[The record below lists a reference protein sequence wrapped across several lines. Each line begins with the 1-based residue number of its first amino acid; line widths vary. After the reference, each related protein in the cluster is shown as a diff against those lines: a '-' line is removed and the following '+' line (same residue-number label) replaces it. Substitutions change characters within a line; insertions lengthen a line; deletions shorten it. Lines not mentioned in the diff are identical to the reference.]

1 MANIIQ
7 PGISHLI
14 STMELARIEDAV
26 HRAVMRSAEL
36 RPQKVYTEGRVS
48 LSEYDRRAKYCIDLA
63 VRWRKERRFALEQIG
78 DALKTALIQWI
89 DGDEYEPQDG
99 MWADPDDNNT
109 AGEA

>member
-14 STMELARIEDAV
+14 STGEIACIENAV

-36 RPQKVYTEGRVS
+36 RKQKIYTEGKIS
-48 LSEYDRRAKYCIDLA
+48 LSEYDRRAKYCVNLA
-63 VRWRKERRFALEQIG
+63 LRWRKERRFALEQIG

-89 DGDEYEPQDG
+89 DGDEYEPRDG
-99 MWADPDDNNT
+99 MWADPDDNQT